1 MEAAQ
6 EDTQAKRLERRRLK
20 VEARK
25 EKNHSKLKGPGNS
38 STSNGVS
45 ELRRSKKQIKFSRDV
60 VDAAAEDALET
71 VTNVA
76 VDANDRE
83 MRRRRF
89 EGDLIIET
97 RQKMEDAMN
106 EGDIVNREIEEGWEE
121 LHDIKTSEELYEG
134 IEKKKEKCAELD
146 QAKQILIQ
154 ELQKML
160 LQRDEQF
167 TKQLRQNVEDVGVT
181 LTVMKAQFHTLSL
194 TYERE
199 LGKIEESFVKER
211 AELLASN
218 AEELDKLFQ
227 IRSRMEN
234 TVLKE
239 AEKKEDE
246 CYAELRERRLQSK
259 EDYNNLKITLE
270 NNIQMLQQQLEEMR
284 STYQLN
290 TQKLEYNLNVL
301 KERDTEN
308 RQTVDQFTRKIQRLQ
323 EQLSKY
329 REKYNKEDKYFKGEN
344 NELTEDYRKIT
355 EKFKDLQKKF
365 RHFEIMDNQKYD
377 EVFDMNK
384 KNVMDLVGKVLKAD
398 EIIHDQILGKRWH
411 QPSTYTKA
419 VEIEAS
425 RQEAQKTNN
434 EPEKK
439 DKSAPMYTNEHIR
452 IVMTLL
458 ANECQFL
465 IDSHT
470 LEACKSVSIAEA
482 QLLKAD
488 AILSS
493 LGLDDRGDLD
503 RLCGMFFRSPKDLD
517 VKFKRHRVIS
527 EVNSFVIN
535 SRHGNKGRSRTK
547 REKRSKRDLEFW
559 DNLEKILPGHTET
572 TWAALEA
579 GLTKY
584 NQLLTSRQKD
594 IDETNSLLKTN
605 EELKMLL
612 QQYLNNN
619 VNQDLQLPPTHHITT
634 EMTQ

>member
-1 MEAAQ
+1 M
-6 EDTQAKRLERRRLK
+6 RLYTTKSLGK
-20 VEARK
+20 D
-25 EKNHSKLKGPGNS
+25 G
-38 STSNGVS
+38 
-45 ELRRSKKQIKFSRDV
+45 
-60 VDAAAEDALET
+60 
-71 VTNVA
+71 TNPA
-76 VDANDRE
+76 H
-83 MRRRRF
+83 
-89 EGDLIIET
+89 T
-97 RQKMEDAMN
+97 P
-106 EGDIVNREIEEGWEE
+106 
-121 LHDIKTSEELYEG
+121 
-134 IEKKKEKCAELD
+134 
-146 QAKQILIQ
+146 
-154 ELQKML
+154 
-160 LQRDEQF
+160 
-167 TKQLRQNVEDVGVT
+167 KQLKSR
-181 LTVMKAQFHTLSL
+181 H
-194 TYERE
+194 
-199 LGKIEESFVKER
+199 LGRKPK
-211 AELLASN
+211 
-218 AEELDKLFQ
+218 
-227 IRSRMEN
+227 
-234 TVLKE
+234 
-239 AEKKEDE
+239 
-246 CYAELRERRLQSK
+246 
-259 EDYNNLKITLE
+259 
-270 NNIQMLQQQLEEMR
+270 
-284 STYQLN
+284 
-290 TQKLEYNLNVL
+290 
-301 KERDTEN
+301 
-308 RQTVDQFTRKIQRLQ
+308 RQTTSPK
-323 EQLSKY
+323 
-329 REKYNKEDKYFKGEN
+329 
-344 NELTEDYRKIT
+344 
-355 EKFKDLQKKF
+355 
-365 RHFEIMDNQKYD
+365 
-377 EVFDMNK
+377 
-384 KNVMDLVGKVLKAD
+384 
-398 EIIHDQILGKRWH
+398 
-411 QPSTYTKA
+411 
-419 VEIEAS
+419 
-425 RQEAQKTNN
+425 
-434 EPEKK
+434 KK